1 MLLSR
6 AVPNHRSSIVFHK
19 SPVWHSCLHIRI
31 PCACYMLNKCH
42 SRVFEVLLSL
52 SPTYLCSFS
61 GQSRNLGPDVMPF
74 HMCSSL
80 LFYLEVHSL
89 PQYFHLLQ
97 KSLPVTNFRAVLSF
111 YLHPDL
117 ALYYTFLIFLHCPGS
132 VSAKSLLSCGIPS

>member
-31 PCACYMLNKCH
+31 PCACCMLNKCH
-42 SRVFEVLLSL
+42 SRVFEVLSL
-52 SPTYLCSFS
+52 SPAYLCSFS
-61 GQSRNLGPDVMPF
+61 GQSRNLGPDAIPHVLKFVFLLGSTFFSPVF
-74 HMCSSL
+74 SSL
-80 LFYLEVHSL
+80 TEILASCH
-89 PQYFHLLQ
+89 
-97 KSLPVTNFRAVLSF
+97 FRAILFF

-132 VSAKSLLSCGIPS
+132 VSAKSLQSCGIPS